1 VSHNAGATRAIRRT
15 MLLAVLCSSVA
26 LTAQQRT
33 EFQRLQDA
41 VQLLESKGDYTGAI
55 KVLQPLTASKDRAI
69 AARAHL
75 ELGGAYEK
83 LERDGARQEYEEV
96 LKYSD
101 QPQLVAEA
109 RARLAQLVA
118 RQALPATPRVN
129 CLWGREYS
137 VIGPLSRDGQ
147 AIPAIDSPA
156 ASFGLLYPATGRFR
170 LVLHEPRLYRDAVP
184 TGAAISPDGNR
195 LAFGLSITP
204 APQKDIGEIHL
215 VGVDGANRRT
225 LISEKAVTINPVG
238 WMPDGRTL
246 VATRSSAGGPN
257 ELVSIESESGAVKVL
272 AHLSGSPRGISLSQ
286 DGRFLAYDVATLPRG
301 PKHDVVVVNLT
312 TGQQRTVVNHPADD
326 SYPVWHP
333 DGHRLFFA
341 SDRTGTAAVWL
352 VPDADSAAPGE
363 PSFVRGDMGPV
374 EPRALAADGSLYF
387 TRWATGVVD
396 VFVSQQDRGTGKW
409 SAPVATARN
418 IVGNNFFSGWSPDS
432 RWLALTSRRRGHM
445 VFDPGTHTLVLHDMT
460 TGDEREFSPDLPA
473 GMAWPAWSPD
483 GRSVMVLTNF
493 QKSLYRIDVGTGV
506 AASLLEHDPSPGG
519 FSRPSWM
526 PDGRGIVFTSRG
538 SVKIVDVETRLERN
552 VYDAPEDTFP
562 VQAVPS
568 PDGRLLAVAHG
579 GTAPGRPLLIVPV
592 DGGPARTA
600 TTVPNPEVLWIA
612 GWTPD
617 GATLIVSRDVRDG
630 RVLRSSLWS
639 VPAAGGELTPLG
651 IEKQGLRDA
660 RLSPDG
666 LRISFTA
673 GWPGSEICVLENAIP
688 PAPAPKR

>member
-1 VSHNAGATRAIRRT
+1 MKAIRRSV
-15 MLLAVLCSSVA
+15 LLVLLCGSVA

-33 EFQRLQDA
+33 ELQRLQDA
-41 VQLLESKGDYTGAI
+41 VQLLESKGDYAGAI

-83 LERDGARQEYEEV
+83 LGRDDARQEYDKLLTYE
-96 LKYSD
+96 D

-109 RARLAQLVA
+109 RARLARLAA
-118 RQALPATPRVN
+118 RQAQPAMPRVN

-137 VIGPLSRDGQ
+137 VIGTLSRDGQ

-156 ASFGLLYPATGRFR
+156 ASLGLLYPATGRFR
-170 LVLHEPRLYRDAVP
+170 LVLHEPRLYKDAIP
-184 TGAAISPDGNR
+184 TGAAISPDGKR

-204 APQKDIGEIHL
+204 APQKEVAEIHL
-215 VGVDGANRRT
+215 VSIDGANRRT
-225 LISEKAVTINPVG
+225 LIGEKAVAFNPVG
-238 WMPDGRTL
+238 WMPDGRSL
-246 VATRSSAGGPN
+246 VATRSSDDGPN
-257 ELVSIESESGAVKVL
+257 DIVSVESESGAVTVL
-272 AHLSGSPRGISLSQ
+272 AHLSGSPRGISLSK
-286 DGRFLAYDVATLPRG
+286 DGRFLAYDVATAPG
-301 PKHDVVVVNLT
+301 GSKHDVVVVNLT
-312 TGQQRTVVNHPADD
+312 TGLQRTVVDHPADD

-341 SDRTGTAAVWL
+341 SDRTGTAAVWI

-387 TRWATGVVD
+387 SRWATGVVD
-396 VFVSQQDRGTGKW
+396 VFVSQMDRGTGRW

-418 IVGNNFFSGWSPDS
+418 VVGNNFFSAWSPDS
-432 RWLALTSRRRGHM
+432 RWLALTSRRSGHM

-460 TGDEREFSPDLPA
+460 TGDEREFSSALPA
-473 GMAWPAWSPD
+473 GMSWPAWSPD
-483 GRSVMVLTNF
+483 GRSVMVVTNF
-493 QKSLYRIDVGTGV
+493 RQSLYRIDVGTGV
-506 AASLLEHDPSPGG
+506 ATALLERDPSSGG
-519 FSRPSWM
+519 FSRPAWM
-526 PDGRGIVFTSRG
+526 PDGRGIVFPSRG

-552 VYDAPEDTFP
+552 VYDSPEDTFP

-630 RVLRSSLWS
+630 RVLHSSLWS

-651 IEKQGLRDA
+651 IERQGLRDA

-673 GWPGSEICVLENAIP
+673 GWPASEICVLENAVP
-688 PAPAPKR
+688 PTPAPKR